1 MINKTSLSMHL
12 KFVLTFIL
20 VIGLTVSSFA
30 KESDEEVVKNFVM
43 DSKHKII
50 SYELTQPTTV
60 RIRVGSKSGPLHR
73 TLVNW
78 QRQKKGR
85 HKIKWNGL
93 DSSKTFNVLDNKNFT
108 FSFNYYL
115 DGPDSSVITFLPQ
128 ESNIVISDNFIGRV
142 PKFTH
147 ISQIHKNHKKEFC
160 KDIEVLFELPKNTP
174 KTKRFY
180 KIKGNTPIII
190 KLSDKDKLWFSQ
202 ERFSI
207 NIFID
212 DIFIKGEAL
221 GYAPYTW
228 NFNPKGIN
236 KGKHLVTVN
245 IKGFNDHIGIG
256 SLPIIIE

>member
-1 MINKTSLSMHL
+1 MVNKISLSIRL
-12 KFVLTFIL
+12 KLILTFIL
-20 VIGLTVSSFA
+20 LTGLTILSFA

-43 DSKHKII
+43 DKQHKII
-50 SYELTQPTTV
+50 SYELTKAATV
-60 RIRVGSKSGPLHR
+60 RIRVGSKSGPLHK

-78 QRQKKGR
+78 QKQKKGR
-85 HKIKWNGL
+85 HKIKWDGK
-93 DSSKTFNVLDNKNFT
+93 DSSNTFNILDNKNFT

-115 DGPDSSVITFLPQ
+115 EGEDASILTFMPQ
-128 ESNIVISDNFIGRV
+128 ESTYVISDNFIGRATT
-142 PKFTH
+142 FTH
-147 ISQIHKNHKKEFC
+147 LSQLHKNHNKQHC

-180 KIKGNTPIII
+180 KINGNTPITI

-212 DIFIKGEAL
+212 DIFVKGEAL
-221 GYAPYTW
+221 GYAPYTF

-256 SLPIIIE
+256 NLPIVIE